1 MSSDEFKEN
10 FEKNRKIRRN
20 NEKDRQTQIELLI
33 WELNKFQNTSVR
45 VDNLTHDEKE
55 RIKEDIGQSS
65 TFVTELEIDYVDYEN

>member
-20 NEKDRQTQIELLI
+20 NEKDRQTLLELLI
-33 WELNKFQNTSVR
+33 WELNEFQNTSVR
-45 VDNLTHDEKE
+45 VENLTNDEKE

-65 TFVTELEIDYVDYEN
+65 TFVTELEIDYVDYDN

>member
-45 VDNLTHDEKE
+45 VDNLTNDEKE